1 MKIKIGWLTLKPTKL
16 TKSDWDTKSR
26 ETWCSEI
33 SDKIL
38 SSFFVTLGP
47 ANQRVVVSGLLTIVI
62 NLFGFVNHVQRA
74 RFFFLACIQF
84 ATRFVCFWLAFHF
97 TQVMFCL
104 RRQPRKN
111 HLFRVPKLIS
121 HFHEKV
127 IEWSLHFSIRK
138 FTLGANW
145 IWETQ
150 LIIFKCWR
158 LWNSLVYKKSEY
170 FEGF

>member
-1 MKIKIGWLTLKPTKL
+1 MKIKIGWVTVKPTKL

-47 ANQRVVVSGLLTIVI
+47 ANQRVVVSGFLTIVI

-84 ATRFVCFWLAFHF
+84 ATRFVCFRLAFSFPFHSGDVLSLPAAPKKPSISGSETHLSFPWEGYRMIF
-97 TQVMFCL
+97 TFQ
-104 RRQPRKN
+104 
-111 HLFRVPKLIS
+111 HS
-121 HFHEKV
+121 KV
-127 IEWSLHFSIRK
+127 
-138 FTLGANW
+138 
-145 IWETQ
+145 
-150 LIIFKCWR
+150 
-158 LWNSLVYKKSEY
+158 Y
-170 FEGF
+170 FGC